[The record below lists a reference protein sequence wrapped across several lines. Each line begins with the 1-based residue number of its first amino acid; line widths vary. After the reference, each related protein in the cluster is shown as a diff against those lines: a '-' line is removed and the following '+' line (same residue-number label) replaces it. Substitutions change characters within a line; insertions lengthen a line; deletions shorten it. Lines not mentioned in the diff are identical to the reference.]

1 MPLNKAEKEA
11 LRQSAALPDEVFYML
26 ANAGSDV
33 TVKRNTV
40 GGQVITRVRARMNS
54 KTAREICELMPA
66 ATDLILSGKEII
78 GIEIVTQSVLGDGQ
92 RAPIFVDGPRPKNYG
107 KPISFMTRC
116 AAALNRYGWVSK
128 TEADESNAIA
138 TYIRAMDPTLATTQ
152 EDEDLA
158 VRAMDYW
165 LSNDTVSS
173 PREKRIKQAVS
184 QDVVVEST
192 APFCAV
198 AVNWIWRRYRTGQQI
213 DDFVS
218 GRAARA
224 DLCRRAGCRERRT
237 VGVYCAQHATTPV
250 DLEAVFGNIGALP
263 PNSAMLE
270 RDDPPPRASKKAS
283 TRGKATR
290 TVEREMTMQVA
301 ARRRVV
307 LKPKGS

>member
-1 MPLNKAEKEA
+1 MPLNKAEREA
-11 LRQSAALPDEVFYML
+11 LWQSAALPDEVFELL
-26 ANAGSDV
+26 ANRGSDV

-40 GGQVITRVRARMNS
+40 GGQVITRVRARMDS
-54 KTAREICELMPA
+54 KTAREIVELMPA
-66 ATDLILSGKEII
+66 ATDLILEGKSTV
-78 GIEIVTQSVLGDGQ
+78 GIEIVTQSVTGDGK
-92 RAPIFVDGPRPKNYG
+92 RPIFVDGPRPKNYG
-107 KPISFMTRC
+107 KPLSFMTRC
-116 AAALNRYGWVSK
+116 AAALRVYGWVSK
-128 TEADESNAIA
+128 TEAAESSSAIA
-138 TYIRAMDPTLATTQ
+138 TYVRAMDPTLATMP
-152 EDEDLA
+152 EDEEIA
-158 VRAMDYW
+158 ARALNYW
-165 LSNDTVSS
+165 LSSDTVSS

-198 AVNWIWRRYRTGQQI
+198 AVNWIWRRFNTEQEIANPRPLI
-213 DDFVS
+213 DRVE
-218 GRAARA
+218 
-224 DLCRRAGCRERRT
+224 LCRRTGCREKRT

>member
-11 LRQSAALPDEVFYML
+11 LRTAAALPDEVFYML

-66 ATDLILSGKEII
+66 ATDLILNGKEII

-138 TYIRAMDPTLATTQ
+138 TYVRAMDPTLATTQ

-237 VGVYCAQHATTPV
+237 VGVYCAEHAATPV
-250 DLEAVFGNIGALP
+250 DLEAVFGDIGRGAPVQPKPLRNRSEP
-263 PNSAMLE
+263 
-270 RDDPPPRASKKAS
+270 KS
-283 TRGKATR
+283 TGKPKR
-290 TVEREMTMQVA
+290 VVEREVTMQVEVK
-301 ARRRVV
+301 RRVV

>member
-1 MPLNKAEKEA
+1 MPLNKAEREA
-11 LRQSAALPDEVFYML
+11 LRQSAALPDEVFELL
-26 ANAGSDV
+26 ANRCSDA

-40 GGQVITRVRARMNS
+40 GGQAITRVSARMDS
-54 KTAREICELMPA
+54 KTAREIVELMPA
-66 ATDLILSGKEII
+66 ATDLILKGREVV
-78 GIEIVTQSVLGDGQ
+78 GIEIITQSVLADGQ
-92 RAPIFVDGPRPKNYG
+92 KVPIFVDGPRPKNYG
-107 KPISFMTRC
+107 KPLSFMTRC
-116 AAALNRYGWVSK
+116 AAALRVYGWVSK
-128 TEADESNAIA
+128 TEADESTKIA
-138 TYIRAMDPTLATTQ
+138 TYQRATDPTLATIP
-152 EDEDLA
+152 EDEEIA
-158 VRAMDYW
+158 ARALNYW
-165 LSNDTVSS
+165 LSSDTVSS

-198 AVNWIWRRYRTGQQI
+198 AVNWIWRRFNTEQEIANPRPLI
-213 DDFVS
+213 DRVE
-218 GRAARA
+218 
-224 DLCRRAGCRERRT
+224 LCRRTGCREKRT
-237 VGVYCAQHATTPV
+237 VGVYCVQHATPV